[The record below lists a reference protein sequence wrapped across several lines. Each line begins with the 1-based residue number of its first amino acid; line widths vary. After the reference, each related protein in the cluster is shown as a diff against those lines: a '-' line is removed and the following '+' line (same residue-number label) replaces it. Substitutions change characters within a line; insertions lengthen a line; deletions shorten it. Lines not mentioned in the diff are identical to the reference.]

1 MKIILWAIGLYL
13 LYKLIFDFILPVYQ
27 TTKRV
32 RKQFREVQSTMQA
45 QMQAHMQAQQNA
57 QRNASAQ
64 GFSTPNPPP
73 KSSGGK
79 VGDYIDFEE
88 IK

>member
-57 QRNASAQ
+57 QRNSSPG
-64 GFSTPNPPP
+64 GFSSPNSSS
-73 KSSGGK
+73 KRSGGA